1 MWPRRRAAQA
11 GPVAPHPEPHAEYDD
26 PRLVPLYDRMN
37 RWGRDDDFFLALAN
51 ETPQARIL
59 DLGCGTG
66 RLTLAL
72 AGAGHEA
79 TGLDPAQASL
89 DWARGK
95 PGAGRVRWRIGTAAD
110 APAAAFDL
118 VLMTSHVAQVFTS
131 APAWQGVLREIYRAL
146 RPGGRL
152 AFDSRDPAARAW
164 EVWDS
169 GGERRRFTLPGGEEV
184 EVWTTLRGVTPGETE
199 ADDEGPLVTFDGHFL
214 FPATGE
220 TVLDTSHLRF
230 RPEARLRATLEAAGF
245 GVEHV
250 FGGWQREEAGQRR
263 TGRGGARPLR
273 RRQPATR

>member
-1 MWPRRRAAQA
+1 MRPCQGVRHA
-11 GPVAPHPEPHAEYDD
+11 GPVAPHPEYDD

-72 AGAGHEA
+72 AGAGHEV

-89 DWARGK
+89 DWARSK
-95 PGAGRVRWRIGTAAD
+95 PGAQRVRWRIGTAAD
-110 APAAAFDL
+110 APAGAFDL
-118 VLMTSHVAQVFTS
+118 VLMTGHVAQVITS
-131 APAWQGVLREIYRAL
+131 AQAWRDVLRQIHRAL

-169 GGERRRFTLPGGEEV
+169 AGERERFTLPGGEEV
-184 EVWTTLRGVTPGETE
+184 EVWTTLHGVEAGET
-199 ADDEGPLVTFDGHFL
+199 AEGALVTFGGQFF

-220 TVLDTSHLRF
+220 TVTDTSSLRF
-230 RPEARLRATLEAAGF
+230 RSGAQLRETLEAAGF
-245 GVEHV
+245 GTEHV
-250 FGGWQREEAGQRR
+250 FGGWQREAVGQ
-263 TGRGGARPLR
+263 GSGELVVVARAR
-273 RRQPATR
+273 

>member
-26 PRLVPLYDRMN
+26 PRLVPLYDQMN

-72 AGAGHEA
+72 AGAGHEV

-89 DWARGK
+89 DWAQGK
-95 PGAGRVRWRIGTAAD
+95 PGAPQVRWLNGTAAD

-118 VLMTSHVAQVFTS
+118 VLMTGHVAQVFTS
-131 APAWQGVLREIYRAL
+131 APAWQGVLREIRRAL

-164 EVWDS
+164 EAWDS
-169 GGERRRFTLPGGEEV
+169 GDERGHFTLPGGEEV
-184 EVWTTLRGVTPGETE
+184 EVWTTLRGVTSGAT
-199 ADDEGPLVTFDGHFL
+199 ATNDEGPLVTFDGHFL

-220 TVLDTSHLRF
+220 VVLDTSHLRF

-250 FGGWQREEAGQRR
+250 FGGWQRQEAGK
-263 TGRGGARPLR
+263 GNGELVVVARAR
-273 RRQPATR
+273 